1 MANARDVWMMGEDTW
16 LKAVSP
22 LSYGLEPVRGWGF
35 NDLRRPEGDDGRV
48 WDWAGV
54 AGRWYGSYAFV
65 DYADWIALNEPRL
78 IQLRRQMNNL
88 DLSRYHEALGDL
100 MHFDLV
106 IDEPPATVGGSA
118 SSSRAHTPTPVEHD
132 HFFSR
137 SSRLSPPRSD
147 DGEEALSTSL
157 PTSDLLPPIYF
168 HGRSAQQS
176 GSLTYPAAAPMTSIR
191 GVVRLTAD
199 DPPQVR
205 WTVMIR
211 YGGEDRW
218 KLECVQLGGRGSKRG
233 YVGVSVSGHGK
244 KRVLI
249 ADMDR
254 CGERGTHA
262 ERPGLVL
269 EAVTS
274 HRITGRSIAPGC
286 KQCHDETMS
295 AGQLL

>member
-106 IDEPPATVGGSA
+106 IDDPPATVGGSA

-233 YVGVSVSGHGK
+233 YVGVSVSGQGRK
-244 KRVLI
+244 TGADCRYGPMRRKRNTRLT
-249 ADMDR
+249 A
-254 CGERGTHA
+254 
-262 ERPGLVL
+262 
-269 EAVTS
+269 
-274 HRITGRSIAPGC
+274 RSGIGSRNFS
-286 KQCHDETMS
+286 QDHQS
-295 AGQLL
+295 